1 MTDTNEMRKLLAA
14 ATPLPWRG
22 VADGPPGECIES
34 ASLDEVGC
42 PTRVVDASSS
52 GMEGGG
58 FVRAEDMR
66 LVVAATNGL
75 PAMLDEL
82 DAAREAIRSKDRLLP
97 SLIAEGVAGV
107 IQAQKAEAEVERL
120 RDMLAR
126 LCAAVDYSA
135 PRYGVDEDWA
145 DIDTLRLRM
154 DEAKALL
161 AKHKE
166 TNQ

>member
-1 MTDTNEMRKLLAA
+1 MTDTDKLLRDMALVLIA
-14 ATPLPWRG
+14 LSEPYSFDKPAT
-22 VADGPPGECIES
+22 S
-34 ASLDEVGC
+34 
-42 PTRVVDASSS
+42 
-52 GMEGGG
+52 
-58 FVRAEDMR
+58 
-66 LVVAATNGL
+66 L
-75 PAMLDEL
+75 PARTTADTAAEMAELVAEMLSRARETRREL
-82 DAAREAIRSKDRLLP
+82 QAAR
-97 SLIAEGVAGV
+97 
-107 IQAQKAEAEVERL
+107 AEVERL